1 MVGPATKLAKLE
13 PMAERMSEQEQ
24 DWETG
29 WGCAIQEIDQSL
41 SFVPVE
47 PSEEPDPG
55 SPRHLIPNR
64 RIAVSD
70 ILPLTLSSG
79 QVCQPF
85 SSSILHPQPW
95 QVSLGVDP
103 TCSSL
108 PISPIFIKTGGGV
121 DDAEEGGEEGSL
133 VTYGLLDSL
142 EELPNIPTELLSL
155 GKHQHMHQLTIS
167 IAQIAHMSIICS
179 YEQYNDHAC
188 QLSINNAR
196 TLDTKKDSPKESS
209 AVSISL

>member
-1 MVGPATKLAKLE
+1 MGPSTKLAKLE
-13 PMAERMSEQEQ
+13 PLVERVGEQQDQ
-24 DWETG
+24 DWERGG
-29 WGCAIQEIDQSL
+29 WGCPIQEIDQGL

-47 PSEEPDPG
+47 PSEPDPG

-79 QVCQPF
+79 QVCQPP
-85 SSSILHPQPW
+85 SSLHPQQLAAW

-108 PISPIFIKTGGGV
+108 PISPIFIKTGGA
-121 DDAEEGGEEGSL
+121 AEGEEQGGEEGSL

-155 GKHQHMHQLTIS
+155 GKHQYMHKLHMTMKFH
-167 IAQIAHMSIICS
+167 
-179 YEQYNDHAC
+179 
-188 QLSINNAR
+188 NA
-196 TLDTKKDSPKESS
+196 
-209 AVSISL
+209 

>member
-70 ILPLTLSSG
+70 IIPLTLSSG

-108 PISPIFIKTGGGV
+108 PISPIFIKTGGGP
-121 DDAEEGGEEGSL
+121 DGAEEGGEEGSL

-142 EELPNIPTELLSL
+142 ELPNIPTELLSL
-155 GKHQHMHQLTIS
+155 GKHQHAPSYYQHCTN
-167 IAQIAHMSIICS
+167 CS
-179 YEQYNDHAC
+179 YEHMIMSVNFQSTMHEHWT
-188 QLSINNAR
+188 QRR
-196 TLDTKKDSPKESS
+196 THLKNPQQCR
-209 AVSISL
+209 

>member
-13 PMAERMSEQEQ
+13 LMADRRREQEQ

-47 PSEEPDPG
+47 ASEEPDPA

-70 ILPLTLSSG
+70 ILPLSLFSG
-79 QVCQPF
+79 QVCHPSTT
-85 SSSILHPQPW
+85 SSSLPPSTSSSLHPQPW
-95 QVSLGVDP
+95 QVSLSVDP
-103 TCSSL
+103 ACSSL
-108 PISPIFIKTGGGV
+108 PISPIFIKTGGGL
-121 DDAEEGGEEGSL
+121 DGAEEGGEEGSL
-133 VTYGLLDSL
+133 VTFGLLDSL

-155 GKHQHMHQLTIS
+155 GKQTTNLLI
-167 IAQIAHMSIICS
+167 
-179 YEQYNDHAC
+179 
-188 QLSINNAR
+188 
-196 TLDTKKDSPKESS
+196 
-209 AVSISL
+209 